1 MTQAHYQS
9 KGSWPADAVK
19 LTDAKVDIFW
29 KKNPPEGKQ
38 LGSAGGRPA
47 WIEVKLVP
55 LTTEQVR
62 GMRLLAYRAVS
73 DPLKMEAEHDAL
85 ITGAEPDYTVWL
97 AKVAE
102 IKARLPL
109 LEQEG

>member
-1 MTQAHYQS
+1 
-9 KGSWPADAVK
+9 
-19 LTDAKVDIFW
+19 
-29 KKNPPEGKQ
+29 
-38 LGSAGGRPA
+38 
-47 WIEVKLVP
+47 
-55 LTTEQVR
+55 
-62 GMRLLAYRAVS
+62 MRLLAYRAVS